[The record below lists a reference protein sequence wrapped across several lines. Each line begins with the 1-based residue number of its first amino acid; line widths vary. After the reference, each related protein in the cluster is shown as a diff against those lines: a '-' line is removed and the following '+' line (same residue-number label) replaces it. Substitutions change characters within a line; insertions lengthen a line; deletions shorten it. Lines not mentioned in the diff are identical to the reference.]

1 LAAGTAATGA
11 GAAGAAGAG
20 AGAGAAGAAGAL
32 PSLAAAPAA
41 AGGGAAAAIPAAAP
55 AAGAAGGSTTS
66 ALGTGL
72 SELAAV
78 TPTGAPPLL
87 SAMGPPAGTL
97 SPAVTA
103 GLETATPL
111 TSAGAAG
118 PEAIMA
124 GANPATSFGTA
135 ATTPTAGAESGDWLS
150 KIAGYSKNP
159 YVQELFKTGLQKA
172 EGEQGPQVP
181 MSPFVSPQMPVVSPM
196 PENPLDK
203 LAWLRA
209 FNIQG

>member
-1 LAAGTAATGA
+1 
-11 GAAGAAGAG
+11 
-20 AGAGAAGAAGAL
+20 L
-32 PSLAAAPAA
+32 PSIAAAPAA
-41 AGGGAAAAIPAAAP
+41 AGGAAAAIPAAAP
-55 AAGAAGGSTTS
+55 ALGGTAGAAGGGTTS

-72 SELAAV
+72 GELAAA

-87 SAMGPPAGTL
+87 SAMGPPAGSL

-103 GLETATPL
+103 GLQTATPL

-124 GANPATSFGTA
+124 GANPATSFGTSVSS
-135 ATTPTAGAESGDWLS
+135 ATTPGAESGGWLS
-150 KIAGYSKNP
+150 KLAGYSKNP

-172 EGEQGPQVP
+172 EGDQGPQVP
-181 MSPFVSPQMPVVSPM
+181 MSPFVSPQTPVVSPM

>member
-1 LAAGTAATGA
+1 
-11 GAAGAAGAG
+11 
-20 AGAGAAGAAGAL
+20 L
-32 PSLAAAPAA
+32 PSIAAAPAA

-55 AAGAAGGSTTS
+55 AAGAAGGGTTS

-72 SELAAV
+72 GELAAA

-87 SAMGPPAGTL
+87 SAAGPLPGTL
-97 SPAVTA
+97 PSAVSA
-103 GLETATPL
+103 GLPTTTPL

-124 GANPATSFGTA
+124 GANPATSFGSSMSTA
-135 ATTPTAGAESGDWLS
+135 GATTPGAETGGWLS
-150 KIAGYSKNP
+150 KLSGYSKNP

-172 EGEQGPQVP
+172 QGEEGPQMP
-181 MSPFVSPQMPVVSPM
+181 MSPFASPSTPVVSPM